1 MSAEQKITAGHLSR
15 DAYLYIR
22 QSTIRQVFEN
32 TESTE
37 RQYALRQRAVALGWP
52 SERVIVIDCDQGHS
66 GASTAD
72 REGFQ
77 KLVADVGLG
86 KAGIVMGLE
95 VSRLARNS
103 IDWHRL
109 LEICALTGTLI
120 LDEDGLYDPA
130 HFNDRLL
137 LGLKGTMSEAE
148 LHVLR
153 ARLHGGIM
161 SKAGRGELKTP
172 IPVGLV
178 YNQDNRVVLDPDKQ
192 VQGTI
197 RLFFET
203 YRRTGSAWAT
213 VQTFRRDGVKFPR
226 RWMAGSGDLLWDE
239 LTHSKA
245 LDTLHNP
252 RYAGAFVFCRTRRSK
267 GVDGSLRYAVLPRDQ
282 WRFLI
287 KESHEGYIGWNE
299 FEENQRRL
307 QKNAR
312 TMGVAH
318 DESAPREGSALIQGM
333 VICGKCGKRMTI
345 RYHQRME
352 RLTPDYVCQ
361 RDGIE
366 NGHKICQSIPG
377 GGVDDAIGKLLID
390 SVTPLALEVALNVQE
405 ELQARIKDVDRLR
418 RQQVERAAYEAE
430 QARVRY
436 MRVDPNNRLVADSL
450 EADWNNKLRGLND
463 VREECEK
470 QCEKDR
476 MTLTDEQKTKV
487 LALAA
492 DFPKLWNN
500 PQTSAKDRKRMA
512 QLILEDVTLV
522 RDTRIS
528 VQARFRG
535 GATKSFTLPMP
546 LQAWQLRKTRPEI
559 VTEIDRLLDHH
570 TEREIVD
577 KLNER
582 GWRSPTNFAFNLR
595 MVERLRRSRRL
606 ATRGERLRARGLR
619 SSEEIAGMIGVADLS
634 AVNYWRRMG
643 MLKGI
648 RHNAREYLYDV
659 PDKDTIELIKGRHR
673 SKMTASLGACQ

>member
-1 MSAEQKITAGHLSR
+1 VSAEQKITAGHLTR

-192 VQGTI
+192 VQGVI

-203 YRRTGSAWAT
+203 YRRTGSAWGT

-267 GVDGSLRYAVLPRDQ
+267 DVNGGLRYAVLPRDQ
-282 WRFLI
+282 WRFLT
-287 KESHEGYIGWNE
+287 KDAHEGYIAWNE
-299 FEENQRRL
+299 YEENQRRL

-333 VICGKCGKRMTI
+333 VICGKCGKRMTV
-345 RYHQRME
+345 RYHQRRE
-352 RLTPDYVCQ
+352 RLTPDYICQ

-366 NGHKICQSIPG
+366 NAHKICQSIPG
-377 GGVDDAIGKLLID
+377 GGIDEAIGKLLID

-405 ELQARIKDVDRLR
+405 ELQTRIKDADRLR

-436 MRVDPNNRLVADSL
+436 MRVDPNNRLVADNL
-450 EADWNNKLRGLND
+450 EADWNNKLRGLNE

-470 QCEKDR
+470 QSEKDR
-476 MTLTDEQKTKV
+476 LTFTDEQKAKV

-492 DFPKLWNN
+492 DFPKLWKN

-528 VQARFRG
+528 VQVRFRG

-546 LQAWQLRKTRPEI
+546 LRAWQLRKAKPEI
-559 VTEIDRLLDHH
+559 VSEIDRLLDYH

-577 KLNER
+577 KLNEG
-582 GWRSPTNFAFNLR
+582 GWRSPTNFPFNLR
-595 MVERLRRSRRL
+595 MVERLRRSYRL
-606 ATRGERLRARGLR
+606 ATRCERLRARGLR
-619 SSEEIAGMIGVADLS
+619 SSVEMADMIGATDPCD
-634 AVNYWRRMG
+634 VNYWRRMG

-659 PDKDTIELIKGRHR
+659 PDKETIELIKGRHKP
-673 SKMTASLGACQ
+673 KMPVSPEVCQ